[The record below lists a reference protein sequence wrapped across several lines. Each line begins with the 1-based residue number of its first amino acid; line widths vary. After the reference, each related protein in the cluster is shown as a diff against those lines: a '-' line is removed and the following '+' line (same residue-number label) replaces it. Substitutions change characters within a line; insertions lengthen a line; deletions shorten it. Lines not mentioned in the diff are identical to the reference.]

1 MELKDIIAPN
11 YRKIGL
17 SCHNCTHLVRE
28 YDLDAD
34 MSGVWICEKLPA
46 YASYTAFPFAHQMP
60 CFELSF
66 WFSIFAGNFGESTDA
81 YENALTRFSEIV
93 ARTKPL
99 PLTPETLPSL
109 SSDHILQQAG

>member
-17 SCHNCTHLVRE
+17 SCYNCTHLVRE

-34 MSGVWICEKLPA
+34 RVGIWICEKLPA
-46 YASYTAFPFAHQMP
+46 HSTYTAFPFAHQMP

-66 WFSIFAGNFGESTDA
+66 WFSIFARDFGESTSA
-81 YENALTRFSEIV
+81 YEDAVNRFSEFI
-93 ARTKPL
+93 AQTNTPTF
-99 PLTPETLPSL
+99 TPETVPSL
-109 SSDHILQQAG
+109 KSGEIMHLG